1 MKKKSTL
8 LLISSVLTF
17 CVTVGIAVLANSNSF
32 KSLTIAENEPY
43 TLTIDSSNKSNFVQ
57 DGDVYRG
64 TFKTGLGNDV
74 SFITNEVETNSGYL
88 FSWKMGVGYLKNVDA
103 LTGLTKVE
111 ISGYVPNVLS
121 GSVLCR
127 VESRLGYN
135 QTSPMDTSTQSFT
148 GTETV
153 TKTFELS
160 QINVGNF
167 VTCKINESGINS
179 NSLRITSVKFYFSC
193 SNTKSFAKVS
203 PSTEGYGT
211 VSFVGRSGK
220 ELTLSSGEE
229 LTIRAEDRWD
239 YVEGVYTTFKGW
251 YLNGGETPITL
262 ENDYTFTVEQNKQYD
277 FVARFDHAEFDS
289 YTIAEMGTIGEVVPT
304 DDLYS
309 SYLTASRG
317 GLKYCLKADIY
328 GLGGFKTQQAF
339 TKGKVFQLEFESDCG
354 GSDSRKQELTLS
366 GFDPNYVSCVE
377 LIVDMSKSSYTDQ
390 MVKYSGSGTFTSYQ
404 HENDYTKIVWS
415 GMSGDTAVLHPTND
429 LFNSHAGLSFIVKQV
444 NVIYK

>member
-1 MKKKSTL
+1 MQKKKAIL
-8 LLISSVLTF
+8 LLTTMMSIGAISTTVL
-17 CVTVGIAVLANSNSF
+17 LSNSGSF
-32 KSLTIAENEPY
+32 SVNTNADVEPY
-43 TLTIDSSNKSNFVQ
+43 TLTIDASNKSNFVQ

-74 SFITNEVETNSGYL
+74 SFITNKVETNPNYL
-88 FSWKMGVGYLKNVDA
+88 FSWRIGNGYLKNVDA

-111 ISGYVPNVLS
+111 ISGFVYPS
-121 GSVLCR
+121 GNIHCG
-127 VESRLGYN
+127 VELRLGYN
-135 QTSPMDTSTQSFT
+135 QTSPMFT
-148 GTETV
+148 NIDFFSGNEVT

-160 QINVGNF
+160 TINVGNF
-167 VTCKINESGINS
+167 VTCKISESGTNPNI
-179 NSLRITSVKFYFSC
+179 LRVTAVKFYFSC

-220 ELTLSSGEE
+220 ELTLSGGEE
-229 LTIRAEDRWD
+229 LTIHAEDRWD
-239 YVEGVYTTFKGW
+239 YEEGVYTTFKGW
-251 YLNGGETPITL
+251 YLNGGETPVTL

-289 YTIAEMGTIGEVVPT
+289 YTIAEMHTIGEVVPT

-317 GLKYCLKADIY
+317 GLEYCLKADIY
-328 GLGGFKTQQAF
+328 GLSGYKTQQAF
-339 TKGKVFQLEFESDCG
+339 TEGKVFQLEFESGYG
-354 GSDSRKQELTLS
+354 GSDRRKQELTLS

-377 LIVDMSKSSYTDQ
+377 LIVDMSNSSYTDQ

-404 HENDYTKIVWS
+404 HEDDYTKIVWS
-415 GMSGDTAVLHPTND
+415 GMTSDTAVLHPTND
-429 LFNSHAGLSFIVKQV
+429 LYNSNAGLSFIVKQV